1 MRPQMKN
8 GTENCSSHA
17 EACRRVA
24 TRFHP
29 RPLRL
34 YVAAKIQSD
43 PAYPAIYQLLQNSHQ
58 PLLDLG
64 CGVGLL
70 AFYLRERGY
79 TAPIIGLDCDAR
91 KIRKAQAIARA
102 YPDLTFH
109 LRDARHALPVVTG
122 NIAMLD
128 LLHYLSPGEQQELLS
143 TVATEM
149 DAETMLVLRDSPRER
164 SLRFW
169 LTFLAE
175 KFAQGIFWNVG
186 TPLYFASRAEIEGR
200 FDVENFTQ
208 KIVPLWGRT
217 PFNNHLFT
225 FRRRVA
231 SAVPALE

>member
-1 MRPQMKN
+1 MKN
-8 GTENCSSHA
+8 GTENGFSHA
-17 EACRRVA
+17 EACRRVSV
-24 TRFHP
+24 RFQP

-34 YVAAKIQSD
+34 YVAAKIRSD
-43 PAYPAIYQLLQNSHQ
+43 PAYPAIYRVLQKSPQ

-79 TAPIIGLDCDAR
+79 TAPIVGLDRDGR
-91 KIRKAQAIARA
+91 KIRKARAIARS

-109 LRDARHALPVVTG
+109 MQDARQALPIGPG

-128 LLHYLSPGEQQELLS
+128 LLHYLSPDEQQKLLS
-143 TVATEM
+143 IVAAGME
-149 DAETMLVLRDSPRER
+149 AETMLVLRDSPRER
-164 SLRFW
+164 SVRFW

-175 KFAQGIFWNVG
+175 KFAQGIFWNIG
-186 TPLYFASRAEIEGR
+186 TPLHFASRAEIQDN
-200 FDVENFTQ
+200 FDLVDFSQRIE
-208 KIVPLWGRT
+208 PLWGRT

-231 SAVPALE
+231 AIAPALE

>member
-1 MRPQMKN
+1 MKN
-8 GTENCSSHA
+8 GKEGCPSHA

-24 TRFHP
+24 ARFYP

-34 YVAAKIQSD
+34 YVAAKIRSD
-43 PAYPAIYQLLQNSHQ
+43 PAYPAICHLLQNSRQ

-70 AFYLRERGY
+70 AFYLRERGCA
-79 TAPIIGLDCDAR
+79 APIIGLDRDGR

-102 YPDLTFH
+102 YPDLTFDVQ
-109 LRDARHALPVVTG
+109 DARQTLPTIPG

-128 LLHYLSPGEQQELLS
+128 LLHYLSPNEQKELLL
-143 TVATEM
+143 ALAHRMEKE
-149 DAETMLVLRDSPRER
+149 AMLVLRDSPREC

-175 KFAQGIFWNVG
+175 KFAQGISWNID
-186 TPLYFASRAEIEGR
+186 TPLHFASRAEIQGN
-200 FDVENFTQ
+200 FDFVNFSQ
-208 KIVPLWGRT
+208 RIEPLWGRT

-231 SAVPALE
+231 AAVPAPE